1 MHLRD
6 ANGTTSCSAAPG
18 GSIAAAAVSSSSS
31 AAAKKGKRGRAP
43 RRPRAPRWLRADARH
58 RRPAPTTDGGTMMH
72 PRGQRRGGGEDGLQ
86 EYDSQQGKRMVST
99 IRDHESQRVS
109 ALMLSFL
116 SRSVNR

>member
-1 MHLRD
+1 MR
-6 ANGTTSCSAAPG
+6 
-18 GSIAAAAVSSSSS
+18 
-31 AAAKKGKRGRAP
+31 
-43 RRPRAPRWLRADARH
+43 
-58 RRPAPTTDGGTMMH
+58 